1 MMKDKKQKY
10 IRTNI
15 EINDFLIKEVMQA
28 YKLKS
33 KKDAVNM
40 ALEDFYRKNKQKEV
54 LGLFGKVQW
63 EGDLSELKKNR
74 VFE

>member
-1 MMKDKKQKY
+1 MKDKKQKY

-15 EINDFLIKEVMQA
+15 EINDFLVKEVMQA

-40 ALEDFYRKNKQKEV
+40 ALEDFYKKNKQKEA
-54 LGLFGKVQW
+54 LKLFGKVKW
-63 EGDLSELKKNR
+63 EGDLSELRKNR
-74 VFE
+74 VF